1 VGLLQQ
7 TYKIIQTFVIFLLH
21 DVNQAYT
28 DSYRESC
35 DVSIQR
41 NRASK
46 GKQAAWAASFVAA
59 ASLAFSPVFFA
70 ASARTIDKQFSSK
83 SNSWLSTFT
92 PAGVDSRL
100 AKKFEQRKQ
109 ALGTTQF
116 PFTPAGIDKGRNRT
130 MTVAARI
137 NQPLTVSAVS
147 VRNGIAAVA
156 AGAPKDIRL
165 NQSDYRLTAAR
176 GWQGFVLPATL
187 KSAEKA
193 PLVDIAARGNF
204 KLDGEAKRKPSRFNT
219 NVILD
224 QNRQA
229 APSPRG
235 TTASGDYSLNVGGSF
250 SISRKIDVTAGVRYA
265 SERDRVAPQT
275 VSSKD
280 SEAVYVGT
288 KIRF

>member
-1 VGLLQQ
+1 M
-7 TYKIIQTFVIFLLH
+7 TIQPKRTF
-21 DVNQAYT
+21 
-28 DSYRESC
+28 
-35 DVSIQR
+35 
-41 NRASK
+41 K
-46 GKQAAWAASFVAA
+46 GKHTAWTVSVVVA

-70 ASARTIDKQFSSK
+70 ASARTIDKQFGAQ

-116 PFTPAGIDKGRNRT
+116 PFTPAGIDKSRNRT

-137 NQPLTVSAVS
+137 SQPLTVSAVS
-147 VRNGIAAVA
+147 VRNTIAAA
-156 AGAPKDIRL
+156 NAGAAQDVSLK
-165 NQSDYRLTAAR
+165 QSDYRLTAAR
-176 GWQGFVLPATL
+176 GWQGFALPTAL

-193 PLVDIAARGNF
+193 PLIDIAARGNF

-219 NVILD
+219 NVSLD
-224 QNRQA
+224 QTRQA

-235 TTASGDYSLNVGGSF
+235 TTASGEYSLNVGGSF

-265 SERDRVAPQT
+265 SERDRVSPQ
-275 VSSKD
+275 VLNSND